1 MDVAKGWAVDSGTIV
16 EGGSLDD
23 TQAGLAEANWEELAR
38 DPASSGGKSER
49 RTDSASSRMR
59 TLFPDP
65 RIGREGTQQTLGPRT
80 YVHPRGVSVSH
91 GLLTTGGAY
100 RP

>member
-1 MDVAKGWAVDSGTIV
+1 MGRAVDSSTIV
-16 EGGSLDD
+16 EGASLDV
-23 TQAGLAEANWEELAR
+23 TATGSAVPTWEELAR
-38 DPASSGGKSER
+38 DPASSDRKSER
-49 RTDSASSRMR
+49 LTVAASSRMR

-65 RIGREGTQQTLGPRT
+65 RIGRESTQQSLGPRT